1 MKVERDVAGARAAG
15 ASLPRPLG
23 FVPTMGAL
31 HAGHVA
37 LVSAARA
44 ECRAVAVSLYVNPLQ
59 FGAGEDFERYPRD
72 FERDR
77 AQFAAAGADLLFVPD
92 TAMMLPVGYSTY
104 VDVGPMADRFEGAR
118 RPGHFRGVATVVAK
132 LLDIMRPDV
141 LYLGQKDAQQTAV
154 VRRMVRDLEIGV
166 DVRIVPT
173 VRDADGVALSSRNA
187 YLSKDERHA
196 APSLHA
202 MLQRVCDLMENG
214 IDKGSAI
221 SQAGRM
227 LSPPGTLE
235 YLDVVDADSF
245 EPIETLR
252 PPAFIIAAARLGK
265 TRLLD
270 NLWIH

>member
-1 MKVERDVAGARAAG
+1 MEIERGVAEARAAA
-15 ASLPRPLG
+15 ASLSRPLG

-31 HAGHVA
+31 HAGHLA

-44 ECRAVAVSLYVNPLQ
+44 ECRAVAASLYVNPLQ

-77 AQFAAAGADLLFVPD
+77 AQLAAAGADLLFAPD
-92 TAMMLPVGYSTY
+92 SAAMPVAFSAIDLGSIE
-104 VDVGPMADRFEGAR
+104 DRFEGEW

-154 VRRMVRDLEIGV
+154 VRRMVRDLKLGV
-166 DVRIVPT
+166 EVRVVPT
-173 VRDADGVALSSRNA
+173 VRDADGLALSSRNA
-187 YLSKDERHA
+187 YLSSDERRA

-202 MLQRVCDLMENG
+202 MLQRVRTSMESG

-221 SQAGRM
+221 AEARPT
-227 LSPPGTLE
+227 LSAPGALD

-252 PPAFIIAAARLGK
+252 APAFIIAAARFGR

-270 NLWIH
+270 NLWIR